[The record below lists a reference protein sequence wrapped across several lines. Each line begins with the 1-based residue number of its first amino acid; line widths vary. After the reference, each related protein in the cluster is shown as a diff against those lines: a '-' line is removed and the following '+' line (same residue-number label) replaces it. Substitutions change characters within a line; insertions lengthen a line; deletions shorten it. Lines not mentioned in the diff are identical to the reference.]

1 MYDETTQV
9 LVVGGGVVGLSTSLF
24 LSAHGVGSILVERHP
39 GTAIHPRA
47 WGWYPRTLELYRS
60 VGLADA
66 IDAESAGFTGHVLL
80 GKLESLT
87 GREFHLSR
95 IPDEEDVSDIS
106 PIGRVVSLPQD
117 RIEPLVLRRAR
128 ELGGDVRFGV
138 ELVDLVQDD
147 EGVTATVAD
156 RKTGVRRTV
165 RARYLV
171 AADGTDSPVRERLG
185 IRRHGRGV
193 VRHQMSILFR
203 ADLTGPLAG
212 RRFAICQVENP
223 QVEGTFGHDDSLGQ
237 GTLILTYHPERGER
251 PEDFTDERCVELV
264 RAAVGVPDLAVEL
277 RSVMPW
283 EMGAL
288 VAERFTD
295 GRVFL
300 VGDAAHVV
308 PPVGGYG
315 ANTGIHDAHNLAW
328 KLHAVLT
335 GLASP
340 ALLSTYHTERHPVA
354 VTVLTQAG
362 LRLAV
367 RGGFATPDQH
377 AALRETL
384 TVTFGYAY
392 DSAAIVAEP
401 GDGVPA
407 GPPGPGGAPAAP
419 LVEPRDLDGRPGTRA
434 PHVWLRLDGRRISTL
449 DLFDQRPVLLLGPAA
464 EPWRAAATAAAK
476 RLGVELDVHR
486 IGADLVEEDRPWA
499 QTYGVAP
506 DGVVLVRPDGFV
518 CWRAPAGAEA
528 TESAVERVL
537 AALLHRQP

>member
-1 MYDETTQV
+1 MYDETTPV
-9 LVVGGGVVGLSTSLF
+9 LIVGGGVVGLSTSLF
-24 LSAHGVGSILVERHP
+24 LSAHGVRSVLVERHP

-60 VGLADA
+60 VGLTDA
-66 IDAESAGFTGHVLL
+66 IYAESAGFAGHVLN
-80 GKLESLT
+80 GKVESLT
-87 GREFHLSR
+87 GREIHMSR

-106 PIGRVVSLPQD
+106 PIERLVSLPQD
-117 RIEPLVLRRAR
+117 RIEPLVLDRAH
-128 ELGGDVRFGV
+128 ELGADIRFGV

-156 RKTGVRRTV
+156 RRTGTRRTI
-165 RARYLV
+165 RAEYLV
-171 AADGTDSPVRERLG
+171 AADGTHSPIRERLG

-212 RRFAICQVENP
+212 RRFAICQVENDR
-223 QVEGTFGHDDSLGQ
+223 VEGILGHDDSLGQ
-237 GTLILTYHPERGER
+237 GTLIVTYHPEKGER

-264 RAAVGVPDLAVEL
+264 RAAVGVPDLEVGL

-295 GRVFL
+295 GRIFL

-335 GLASP
+335 GSASP
-340 ALLSTYHTERHPVA
+340 TLLATYDAERHPVG
-354 VTVLTQAG
+354 VTVMTQAG
-362 LRLAV
+362 LRLAT
-367 RGGFATPDQH
+367 RGGFATPEQK
-377 AALRETL
+377 AAVRDTL
-384 TVTFGYAY
+384 MVTFGYVY
-392 DSAAIVAEP
+392 DSSAVVAEP
-401 GDGVPA
+401 GDTVPA
-407 GPPGPGGAPAAP
+407 APPGPGGVRAAA
-419 LVEPRDLDGRPGTRA
+419 LVDPRQLGGRPGTRA
-434 PHVWLRLDGRRISTL
+434 PHVWLRRDGQRISTL
-449 DLFDQRPVLLLGPAA
+449 DLFGRRPTLLLGSAG

-476 RLGVELDVHR
+476 RLGVDLDVHR
-486 IGADLVEEDRPWA
+486 IGADLVEDDRPWHD
-499 QTYGVAP
+499 TYGVTAQ
-506 DGVVLVRPDGFV
+506 GAVLVRPDGFV
-518 CWRAPAGAEA
+518 CWRSPADAEP
-528 TESAVERVL
+528 TESTVERVL
-537 AALLHRQP
+537 TTLLHR